1 MIYFVNYTIGAF
13 SKEVGL
19 SIDTLRYYEK
29 EKLILP
35 KRNEINRRIYDSS
48 DITWINFIKKLKQ
61 TGMPIKDI
69 KEYAKLRYLGD
80 QTIEQRMTLLYKQY
94 DILVEKR
101 EEIELYTQFLL
112 NKIDIY
118 KEMLSERDIK

>member
-1 MIYFVNYTIGAF
+1 MNYTIGAF

-61 TGMPIKDI
+61 TGMPIKNI

-80 QTIEQRMTLLYKQY
+80 QTIEQRMTLLYRQY

>member
-1 MIYFVNYTIGAF
+1 MNYTIGAF

-94 DILVEKR
+94 DVLVEKR
-101 EEIELYTQFLL
+101 EEIKLYTQFLL

>member
-1 MIYFVNYTIGAF
+1 MNYTIGAF

-61 TGMPIKDI
+61 TGMPIKNI
-69 KEYAKLRYLGD
+69 KKYAKLRYLGD
-80 QTIEQRMTLLYKQY
+80 QTIEQRMTLLYRQY

>member
-1 MIYFVNYTIGAF
+1 MNYTIGAF
-13 SKEVGL
+13 SREVEL

-80 QTIEQRMTLLYKQY
+80 QTIEQRMILLYKQY
-94 DILVEKR
+94 DVLVEKR

-118 KEMLSERDIK
+118 KEMLSARDIK

>member
-1 MIYFVNYTIGAF
+1 MNYTIGAF
-13 SKEVGL
+13 SREVEL

-61 TGMPIKDI
+61 TGIPIKDI

-94 DILVEKR
+94 DVLVEKR

>member
-1 MIYFVNYTIGAF
+1 MNYTIGAF
-13 SKEVGL
+13 SKEVEL

-61 TGMPIKDI
+61 TGMPIKNI

-80 QTIEQRMTLLYKQY
+80 QTIEQRMTLLYRQY

-101 EEIELYTQFLL
+101 EETELYTQFLL

>member
-1 MIYFVNYTIGAF
+1 MNYTIGAF
-13 SKEVGL
+13 STEVGL

-35 KRNEINRRIYDSS
+35 KRNEINRRIYDTS

-69 KEYAKLRYLGD
+69 KQYAKLRYLGD
-80 QTIEQRMTLLYKQY
+80 QTIEKRMDLLYKQY
-94 DILVEKR
+94 DVLVEQR
-101 EEIELYTQFLL
+101 EEIDQYTQFLL
-112 NKIDIY
+112 KKIDTY
-118 KEMLSERDIK
+118 REMLNERDSN

>member
-1 MIYFVNYTIGAF
+1 MNYTIGAF
-13 SKEVGL
+13 SKEVEL

-29 EKLILP
+29 EKLILL

-61 TGMPIKDI
+61 TGMPIKNI

-80 QTIEQRMTLLYKQY
+80 QTIEQRMTLLYRQY

-101 EEIELYTQFLL
+101 EETELYTQFLL

>member
-1 MIYFVNYTIGAF
+1 MNYTIGAF

-94 DILVEKR
+94 DILNEKR

>member
-1 MIYFVNYTIGAF
+1 MNYTIGAF

-35 KRNEINRRIYDSS
+35 ERNEINRRIYDSS

-61 TGMPIKDI
+61 TGMPIKNI

>member
-1 MIYFVNYTIGAF
+1 MNYTIGAF
-13 SKEVGL
+13 SREVEL

-61 TGMPIKDI
+61 TVMPIKDI

-94 DILVEKR
+94 DVLVGKR

>member
-1 MIYFVNYTIGAF
+1 MNYTIGAF
-13 SKEVGL
+13 SREVEL

-94 DILVEKR
+94 DVLVEKR

>member
-1 MIYFVNYTIGAF
+1 MNYTIGAF
-13 SKEVGL
+13 SREVEL

-94 DILVEKR
+94 DALVEKR

>member
-1 MIYFVNYTIGAF
+1 MNYTIGAF
-13 SKEVGL
+13 SREVEL

-94 DILVEKR
+94 DVLVEKR

-118 KEMLSERDIK
+118 KEMLSARDI

>member
-1 MIYFVNYTIGAF
+1 
-13 SKEVGL
+13 
-19 SIDTLRYYEK
+19 
-29 EKLILP
+29 
-35 KRNEINRRIYDSS
+35 
-48 DITWINFIKKLKQ
+48 
-61 TGMPIKDI
+61 MPIKDI

-80 QTIEQRMTLLYKQY
+80 QTIEQRMTLLYRQY

-101 EEIELYTQFLL
+101 EKIELYAQFLL

>member
-1 MIYFVNYTIGAF
+1 MNYTIGAF

-19 SIDTLRYYEK
+19 SINTLRYYEK

-61 TGMPIKDI
+61 TGMPIKNI
-69 KEYAKLRYLGD
+69 KKYAKLRYLGD
-80 QTIEQRMTLLYKQY
+80 QTIEQRMTLLYRQY

>member
-1 MIYFVNYTIGAF
+1 MNYTIGAF
-13 SKEVGL
+13 SKEVEL

-94 DILVEKR
+94 DVLVEKR

>member
-1 MIYFVNYTIGAF
+1 MNYTIGAF

-61 TGMPIKDI
+61 TGMPIKNI

-94 DILVEKR
+94 DVLVEKR

>member
-1 MIYFVNYTIGAF
+1 MNYTIGAF

-61 TGMPIKDI
+61 TGMPIKNI

>member
-1 MIYFVNYTIGAF
+1 MNYTIGAF

>member
-1 MIYFVNYTIGAF
+1 MNYTIGAF

-94 DILVEKR
+94 DVLVEKR
-101 EEIELYTQFLL
+101 KEIELYTQFLL

>member
-1 MIYFVNYTIGAF
+1 MNYTIGAF
-13 SKEVGL
+13 SREVAL

-80 QTIEQRMTLLYKQY
+80 QTIKQRMTLLYKQC

-118 KEMLSERDIK
+118 KKMLSERDIK

>member
-1 MIYFVNYTIGAF
+1 MNYTIGAF
-13 SKEVGL
+13 SREVEL

-69 KEYAKLRYLGD
+69 KEYAKLRYLED

-94 DILVEKR
+94 DVSVEKR

>member
-1 MIYFVNYTIGAF
+1 MNYTIGAF
-13 SKEVGL
+13 SREVEL

-80 QTIEQRMTLLYKQY
+80 KTIEQRMTLLYKQY

>member
-1 MIYFVNYTIGAF
+1 MNYTIGAF

-35 KRNEINRRIYDSS
+35 RRNEINRRIYDSS

>member
-1 MIYFVNYTIGAF
+1 MNYTIGAF
-13 SKEVGL
+13 SREVEL

-94 DILVEKR
+94 DVLVEKR

-112 NKIDIY
+112 NKTDIY

>member
-1 MIYFVNYTIGAF
+1 MNYTIGAF
-13 SKEVGL
+13 SREVEL

-35 KRNEINRRIYDSS
+35 KRNEINRRIYDNS

-94 DILVEKR
+94 DVLVGKR

>member
-1 MIYFVNYTIGAF
+1 MNYTIGAF
-13 SKEVGL
+13 SREVEL

-118 KEMLSERDIK
+118 KEMLSERNIK

>member
-1 MIYFVNYTIGAF
+1 MNYTIGAF
-13 SKEVGL
+13 SREVEL

-61 TGMPIKDI
+61 IGMPIKDI

-94 DILVEKR
+94 DVLVEKR

-118 KEMLSERDIK
+118 KEMLSARDIK

>member
-1 MIYFVNYTIGAF
+1 MNYTTGAF
-13 SKEVGL
+13 SREVEL

-29 EKLILP
+29 EKLILQ
-35 KRNEINRRIYDSS
+35 KRNEINRRIYDSL

-69 KEYAKLRYLGD
+69 KEYAKLRYLED

-94 DILVEKR
+94 DVLVEKR

>member
-1 MIYFVNYTIGAF
+1 MNYTIGAF
-13 SKEVGL
+13 SREVEL

-69 KEYAKLRYLGD
+69 KEYAKLRYLED

-94 DILVEKR
+94 DVLVEKR

>member
-1 MIYFVNYTIGAF
+1 MNYTIGAF

-61 TGMPIKDI
+61 TGMPIKNI
-69 KEYAKLRYLGD
+69 KKYAKLRYLGN
-80 QTIEQRMTLLYKQY
+80 QTIEQRMTLLYRQY

>member
-1 MIYFVNYTIGAF
+1 VNYTIGAF
-13 SKEVGL
+13 STEVGL

-35 KRNEINRRIYDSS
+35 KRNEINRRIYDTS

-69 KEYAKLRYLGD
+69 KQYAKLRYLGD
-80 QTIEQRMTLLYKQY
+80 QTIEKRMDLLYKQY
-94 DILVEKR
+94 DVLVEQR
-101 EEIELYTQFLL
+101 EEIDQYTQFLL
-112 NKIDIY
+112 KKIDTY
-118 KEMLSERDIK
+118 REMLNERDSN

>member
-1 MIYFVNYTIGAF
+1 MNYTIGAF
-13 SKEVGL
+13 SREVEL

-80 QTIEQRMTLLYKQY
+80 KTIEQRMTLLYKQY
-94 DILVEKR
+94 DVLVEKR

>member
-1 MIYFVNYTIGAF
+1 MNYTIGAF

-61 TGMPIKDI
+61 TGMPIKNI

-94 DILVEKR
+94 DILNEKR

>member
-1 MIYFVNYTIGAF
+1 MNYTIGAF

-35 KRNEINRRIYDSS
+35 KRNEINRRVYDSS

-61 TGMPIKDI
+61 TGMPIKNI